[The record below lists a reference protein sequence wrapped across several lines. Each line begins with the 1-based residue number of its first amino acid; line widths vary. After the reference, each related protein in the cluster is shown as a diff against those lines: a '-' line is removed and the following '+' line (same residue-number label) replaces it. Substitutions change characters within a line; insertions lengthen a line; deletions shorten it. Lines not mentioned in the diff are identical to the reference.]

1 MIVVGESEDV
11 PPLSNS
17 NSYVYVARTV
27 DGWFYVGETDNLRA
41 RIATHRR
48 NSRFGG
54 KGVAFI
60 CQDVPLGGKSTARRV
75 EAAGNNALQYAA
87 TLCNT
92 LQHSAT
98 LGNTREHS
106 ATHAELKRQAMT
118 YYNTL

>member
-75 EAAGNNALQYAA
+75 EAAVIRDLWRLGFPLLSLADAA
-87 TLCNT
+87 HTNFG
-92 LQHSAT
+92 SS
-98 LGNTREHS
+98 ES
-106 ATHAELKRQAMT
+106 S
-118 YYNTL
+118 